1 MNKTLK
7 RWAYRLAVIGASSLA
22 ALLSPHAYPAET
34 PEQGVAKAV
43 SVQGTVEVRR
53 AGQTQWQ
60 PVKLNDTFSPGDSI
74 RVQER
79 SRADVHRVI

>member
-1 MNKTLK
+1 VS
-7 RWAYRLAVIGASSLA
+7 RRSR
-22 ALLSPHAYPAET
+22 
-34 PEQGVAKAV
+34 AV

-53 AGQTQWQ
+53 VGQTQWQ

-79 SRADVHRVI
+79 SRADVALLDQSVPAQSARPSRSSP